1 MPLLQNHQYKICFRC
16 LLLGLLLGLNC
27 LVAHGQTTPDR
38 IPEIEAKLNSLLA
51 VGAPLNDSI
60 TISMNS
66 SIQEFVTFLG
76 ESTGL
81 NITIEPE
88 KQANITVTFTDA
100 KVKDVILHLCE
111 AYELDVRL
119 TGNIIRLIRFEEP
132 KEPYQP
138 KELDIKYAGSSGVSL
153 NLQRDTLDRVIAE
166 LSELTGQNIVVEPL
180 IRYTEVSGYVNKVP
194 LEKAL
199 EQLALNNDL
208 SYEKKDNFYYLGTF
222 QGDPDSPK
230 NRQKL
235 EPAVQTEGLFIK
247 KISGGKV
254 QIKAIDVP
262 VLALIQEVAIELDED
277 YLLMPEVT
285 VSNFG
290 NTRSNTGRNNSN
302 NISDPNSRSN
312 TGNSNRNNQRSNNRT
327 SVSGSSDNRV
337 SLQLKAASFA
347 QVLKEA
353 TKNSDYTYDLINGLA
368 TIGLRNAETLRE
380 TKVVKLRYRSARDM
394 LGFIPEEMQLGV
406 TVDTLLELN
415 SLILHGSAK
424 NISEV
429 MTFINRVD
437 EIVPVVTIE
446 LTIVDVQSNLMD
458 EFGVEIGSTPGG
470 VVPGGIVVGGETGR
484 EGINFTPSPGSINRI
499 LKALAGANIINLGLV
514 SADFF
519 LSIKAI
525 EEQGLIEVKST
536 PKLSTLNSH
545 TATMSVGQTRYYAI
559 EEVNFPGVDNPIPVQ
574 SQRFESIDANLAINI
589 TPIVSGDEH
598 VTLEI
603 YFEQSEFTA
612 IPDEGPPP
620 TVSRRFNSSIRVR
633 NGETIV
639 LGGLERDSD
648 SKTTRGVPGI
658 SRVPVIGWL
667 FGKKSKTKRKE
678 KLLVF
683 VKPTVTY

>member
-1 MPLLQNHQYKICFRC
+1 MPLLQNHCFKNLHPYLLVGWLTFLC
-16 LLLGLLLGLNC
+16 LS
-27 LVAHGQTTPDR
+27 VTHGQTTPNR
-38 IPEIEAKLNSLLA
+38 IPTIEAKLNSLLA
-51 VGAPLNDSI
+51 TGAPLDDSI

-66 SIQEFVTFLG
+66 SIQEFITFLG

-88 KQANITVTFTDA
+88 KQANITVTFTEA

-119 TGNIIRLIRFEEP
+119 TGNIIRLIRFEKL
-132 KEPYQP
+132 KELYRP
-138 KELDIKYAGSSGVSL
+138 KELNIKYAGSSGVSL

-166 LSELTGQNIVVEPL
+166 LSELTGQNIVVEPV

-208 SYEKKDNFYYLGTF
+208 SYEKKDNFYYLGAY
-222 QGDPDSPK
+222 QGDPNSPR

-235 EPAVQTEGLFIK
+235 EPAVQTEGLFVK
-247 KISGGKV
+247 KINGEKV
-254 QIKAIDVP
+254 EIKAIDVP
-262 VLALIQEVAIELDED
+262 ILALIQEVAIELNED
-277 YLLMPEVT
+277 YLLLPEVT
-285 VSNFG
+285 LSNYG
-290 NTRSNTGRNNSN
+290 STRSN
-302 NISDPNSRSN
+302 NSRNIGDLSDQNNRSN
-312 TGNSNRNNQRSNNRT
+312 IGSISRNNQRGNDQQ
-327 SVSGSSDNRV
+327 SVSGSSDNKV
-337 SLQLKAASFA
+337 SMQLKAASFA

-353 TKNSDYTYDLINGLA
+353 TKNSDYTYDLINGLV

-380 TKVVKLRYRSARDM
+380 TQLVKLRYRSARDM
-394 LGFIPEEMQLGV
+394 LGFIPQEMQLGV

-415 SLILHGSAK
+415 SLILNGSAK
-424 NISEV
+424 NISELLR
-429 MTFINRVD
+429 FINKVD
-437 EIVPVVTIE
+437 QIVPVITIE
-446 LTIVDVQSNLMD
+446 LMIVDVQTNLMD

-470 VVPGGIVVGGETGR
+470 KAPGGIVVGGEAGR
-484 EGINFTPSPGSINRI
+484 EGVDFTPSQGSINKV

-545 TATMSVGQTRYYAI
+545 TARMSVGQTRYYQI
-559 EEVNFPGVDNPIPVQ
+559 EEVNFPGVNNPIPVQ

-589 TPIVSGDEH
+589 TPIVSGDEQ

-612 IPDEGPPP
+612 IPDQGPPP
-620 TVSRRFNSSIRVR
+620 TVSRKFDSSIRVR
-633 NGETIV
+633 NGEMIV
-639 LGGLERDSD
+639 LGGLERDSN

-658 SRVPVIGWL
+658 SRVPIIGWF
-667 FGKKSKTKRKE
+667 FGKKSKTTRKE
-678 KLLVF
+678 KLLIF
-683 VKPTVTY
+683 IKPTVTY

>member
-1 MPLLQNHQYKICFRC
+1 MPLQQNHPYKILYRC
-16 LLLGLLLGLNC
+16 LFIGFLIGLNF
-27 LVAHGQTTPDR
+27 LVAHGQTTSDR
-38 IPEIEAKLNSLLA
+38 IPAIETKLNSLLST
-51 VGAPLNDSI
+51 GAPLDDSI

-88 KQANITVTFTDA
+88 KQATITVTFTEA

-111 AYELDVRL
+111 AYDLDVRL
-119 TGNIIRLIRFEEP
+119 TGNIIRLVRFEKP
-132 KEPYQP
+132 KEPYRP
-138 KELDIKYAGSSGVSL
+138 KELNIEFARGSGVSL

-166 LSELTGQNIVVEPL
+166 LSKLTGQNIVVEPL

-208 SYEKKDNFYYLGTF
+208 SYEKKDNYFYLGTF
-222 QGDPDSPK
+222 QGDPDSPR

-235 EPAVQTEGLFIK
+235 EPAVQTEGLFVK
-247 KISGGKV
+247 KISGDKV

-285 VSNFG
+285 ISSYRSSRSSN
-290 NTRSNTGRNNSN
+290 NSRNNGITDS
-302 NISDPNSRSN
+302 NSRSN
-312 TGNSNRNNQRSNNRT
+312 TGNNRNNQRGNNGP

-337 SLQLKAASFA
+337 SLQLNAASFT

-353 TKNSDYTYDLINGLA
+353 TKNSDYTYDVLNGLA

-380 TKVVKLRYRSARDM
+380 TKLVKLRYRSARDM
-394 LGFIPEEMQLGV
+394 LDFIPEEMQLGV
-406 TVDTLLELN
+406 SIDTLLELN
-415 SLILHGSAK
+415 SLILNGSAK

-429 MTFINRVD
+429 MTFINKVD
-437 EIVPVVTIE
+437 QIVPVISIE
-446 LTIVDVQSNLMD
+446 LTIVDVQTNLMD

-470 VVPGGIVVGGETGR
+470 KVPGGIVIGGETGR
-484 EGINFTPSPGSINRI
+484 EGINFTPSQGSINRI

-545 TATMSVGQTRYYAI
+545 TARMSVGQTRYYEI

-574 SQRFESIDANLAINI
+574 SQRFESIDANLAIHI
-589 TPIVSGDEH
+589 TPIVSGDEQ

-612 IPDEGPPP
+612 IPEQGPPP
-620 TVSRRFNSSIRVR
+620 TVSRKFESSIRVR
-633 NGETIV
+633 NGEMIV
-639 LGGLERDSD
+639 LGGLERDSN

-658 SRVPVIGWL
+658 SKVPIIGWL

-678 KLLVF
+678 KLLIF
-683 VKPTVTY
+683 IKPVVTY